1 MKHIRNAITSVRSMR
16 GPAEG
21 ELLVDLQVNQESIL
35 GPSARGLF
43 TAEQAVNYIK
53 DHPRL
58 EITPV
63 EKWIL
68 D

>member
-1 MKHIRNAITSVRSMR
+1 MKHVRTAVLSVRSMR

-21 ELLVDLQVNQESIL
+21 KLLVDLQVNQESVL

-43 TAEQAVNYIK
+43 TAEQAVVYIE